1 MNIFLVALLIKAQ
14 GSKPMDDFIRTR
26 GILSNQLPQHQD
38 CPIWGDRSVP
48 VSIQHSLLT
57 SD

>member
-1 MNIFLVALLIKAQ
+1 
-14 GSKPMDDFIRTR
+14 MDDFIRTHGLLPNR
-26 GILSNQLPQHQD
+26 LPQHQD
-38 CPIWGDRSVP
+38 CPILGDGSVP